1 MFMVRDLSKIRAQL
15 RKIHYELTNMEIDVR
30 DTELYH
36 LAVTELNHA
45 IVLLKL
51 LEEREEEHMAE
62 EESMSEEEGF
72 Y

>member
-1 MFMVRDLSKIRAQL
+1 MVSDLSKIRGKL
-15 RKIHYELTNMEIDVR
+15 RRILYELSNVGIDVR
-30 DTELYH
+30 DTELYR
-36 LAVTELNHA
+36 LAVTEINHA

-62 EESMSEEEGF
+62 EEGFSEEEGF

>member
-1 MFMVRDLSKIRAQL
+1 MLMVSDLSKIRAQL
-15 RKIHYELTNMEIDVR
+15 RKIHYELANIEIDVR

-62 EESMSEEEGF
+62 EESMSEEEEF